1 MYLNV
6 LSPQPDPGARL
17 PVMIWVHIES
27 FGGDPD
33 NITLIGESAGA
44 GNISDLV
51 ATKLAE
57 EPVYDRQNPM
67 LMELGDTIGAI
78 GPNDLGLCEWL
89 GPRHGDRANGQGAKE

>member
-1 MYLNV
+1 
-6 LSPQPDPGARL
+6 
-17 PVMIWVHIES
+17 MIWVHIES